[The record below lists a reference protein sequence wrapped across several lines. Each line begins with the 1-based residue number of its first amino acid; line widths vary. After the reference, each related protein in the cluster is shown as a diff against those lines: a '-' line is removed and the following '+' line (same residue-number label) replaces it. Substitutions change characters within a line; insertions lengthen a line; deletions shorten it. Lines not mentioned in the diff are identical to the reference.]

1 MAAHLCLIFHFERAR
16 IAMDTIQK
24 YFRVKRRDMAYL
36 KYIVESYEGL
46 AVLSTVDS
54 KEGLMEWMIPPDRLE
69 EAEQLI
75 DSLREEV
82 AIEPVN
88 PPKTS
93 PS

>member
-1 MAAHLCLIFHFERAR
+1 
-16 IAMDTIQK
+16 MDTIQK
-24 YFRVKRRDMAYL
+24 YFRVRRCDMAYL
-36 KYIVESYEGL
+36 KFIVESYGGL
-46 AVLSTVDS
+46 AALSTVDS

-82 AIEPVN
+82 AMEPV
-88 PPKTS
+88 PPPITS